1 MEIREITRDEKP
13 GVVTLLKNNNLPSED
28 LNDDTVLFVLWE
40 GEHMAGT
47 IGLEHNGKEGLLRSL
62 CTDEHSR
69 GRGRGTQMVS
79 FLEQYAREK
88 GLSTLY
94 LLTTTAEAFFS
105 KRNYQRI
112 EREEVPGFLAGTSE
126 FSSVCP
132 ASAVIMK
139 KEL

>member
-1 MEIREITRDEKP
+1 MEIKEITRDERP
-13 GVVTLLKNNNLPSED
+13 GAVTLLKRNNLPSED
-28 LNDDTVLFVLWE
+28 LGDDMILFVLWE

-69 GRGRGTQMVS
+69 GRGRGTQMVN

-88 GLSTLY
+88 GLTTLY
-94 LLTTTAEAFFS
+94 LLTTTAESFFL

-112 EREEVPGFLAGTSE
+112 NREEVSGFLTGTSE
-126 FSSVCP
+126 FRSVCP